1 MKEVV
6 MIVDFGIGPHV
17 IAPQQEQDMSKD
29 HVMHLAALAILC
41 KVDNAEIQM
50 SVPVIMV
57 AVLKIAIILMEATT
71 APVME
76 DTP

>member
-1 MKEVV
+1 MC
-6 MIVDFGIGPHV
+6 IHV
-17 IAPQQEQDMSKD
+17 WSIFKFVLQ
-29 HVMHLAALAILC
+29 
-41 KVDNAEIQM
+41 IQM